1 LAPSLDHAAA
11 YTFADWL
18 RIFQVVSPN
27 ITIPGGAAIVL
38 SSILYASR
46 SQLDNAARQAAEQ
59 KTRDTE
65 AQLLAART
73 EAANILLDPPIPRTE
88 AAEAR
93 AQAAEARLEAERLAR
108 RLAEL
113 ESGAHGT

>member
-1 LAPSLDHAAA
+1 LA
-11 YTFADWL
+11 AD
-18 RIFQVVSPN
+18 FQVVSPN

-59 KTRDTE
+59 KARDAA

-73 EAANILLDPPIPRTE
+73 EAANILLDPPIPAPKPRRPARKPLKPGLRRKDWP
-88 AAEAR
+88 AAWR
-93 AQAAEARLEAERLAR
+93 NWKAAHTAHSGHPYPKEPLLA
-108 RLAEL
+108 
-113 ESGAHGT
+113 AHD

>member
-1 LAPSLDHAAA
+1 M
-11 YTFADWL
+11 
-18 RIFQVVSPN
+18 
-27 ITIPGGAAIVL
+27 L

-59 KTRDTE
+59 KARDAE

-73 EAANILLDPPIPRTE
+73 EAANVLLEADNARTE